1 MANSRQLSQ
10 RNRSAPHAAGWM
22 IHSSTRVTRLLDEQL
37 STSMAN
43 YSRVKLSA
51 ILSYAQR
58 TAGCQAVHHDV
69 HRPFFIGMLELGDAS
84 PPDSHHDTPGSPA
97 RRGSPTAPADAGSSC
112 LAISMNSC
120 RIFHCDMASAPAYR
134 IIAKKTRYS
143 EEQTKKR

>member
-43 YSRVKLSA
+43 YSPVKLSA
-51 ILSYAQR
+51 ILSYLQR

-69 HRPFFIGMLELGDAS
+69 HLPFFIGNAG
-84 PPDSHHDTPGSPA
+84 TKRCFTA
-97 RRGSPTAPADAGSSC
+97 RFPS
-112 LAISMNSC
+112 
-120 RIFHCDMASAPAYR
+120 
-134 IIAKKTRYS
+134 
-143 EEQTKKR
+143 